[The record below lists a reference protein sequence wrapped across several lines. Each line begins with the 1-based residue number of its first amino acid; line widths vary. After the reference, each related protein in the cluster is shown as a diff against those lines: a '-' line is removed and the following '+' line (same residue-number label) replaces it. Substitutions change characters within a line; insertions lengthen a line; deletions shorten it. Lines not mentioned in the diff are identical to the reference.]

1 MGNIFKSLARGVLY
15 FLAFP
20 GIIIAIAIYA
30 VFGVAV
36 FIFQFGKL
44 IYLFFTGRTLF
55 SDLPEDI
62 EVKRII
68 ESRTVQPSEE
78 LMEAPQEEQDPFLSP
93 IYQNDYS
100 FPFKT
105 ADKEEKEEENIQE
118 APSKDESEVEK
129 QEEGGNEDA

>member
-20 GIIIAIAIYA
+20 GIIIAVALYA

-36 FIFQFGKL
+36 FILQFFKL

-68 ESRTVQPSEE
+68 ESRTVQPSED

-105 ADKEEKEEENIQE
+105 AEKEEETIQE
-118 APSKDESEVEK
+118 TPSNDESDVNK
-129 QEEGGNEDA
+129 EEGGNEDA

>member
-93 IYQNDYS
+93 IYQNDYN

-105 ADKEEKEEENIQE
+105 ADKEEKEEET
-118 APSKDESEVEK
+118 PSNEESQIEK